1 MHLIPDFIVT
11 QVKLWEGLRL
21 RAYKC
26 PGDDWTIG
34 YGHTKG
40 VTSGMVCTEQQA
52 DRWLREDLGEA
63 AGYVDS
69 YVKVPLNV
77 NQRGALASFVFN
89 LGAGNFRKSSLLTE
103 LNHGN
108 YRNASA
114 KFGLYVKS
122 GGVVLDGLVK
132 RRAEERAIFDSTVT
146 SALPLIRYSTTRLS
160 AQESQTARRLQELL
174 ASLSL
179 YGGVI
184 DGIPGDKT
192 SAGIEKL
199 FGYRLYGDPKGV
211 ES

>member
-63 AGYVDS
+63 AGYVDF

-108 YRNASA
+108 YRNASE

-122 GGVVLDGLVK
+122 GGVVLAGLVS
-132 RRAEERAIFDSTVT
+132 RRAGEREFFDMPVLFS
-146 SALPLIRYSTTRLS
+146 PLIRYSENRLPS
-160 AQESQTARRLQELL
+160 EAATTARRVQELL

-179 YGGVI
+179 YHGAI
-184 DGIPGDKT
+184 DGIPGRNT
-192 SAGIEKL
+192 SLAFEKL
-199 FGYRLYGDPKGV
+199 CGYRLKGDP
-211 ES
+211 EQQ